1 MSAKLAISRPKE
13 GAAGKTG
20 TWRTYKPVV
29 DRELCNECG
38 LCRMYC
44 PDGVIDVELNIDLEY
59 CKGCGICAKE
69 CPKKA
74 ITMEREE

>member
-29 DRELCNECG
+29 DRELCHECG

-69 CPKKA
+69 CPKNA

>member
-1 MSAKLAISRPKE
+1 
-13 GAAGKTG
+13 
-20 TWRTYKPVV
+20 
-29 DRELCNECG
+29 
-38 LCRMYC
+38 MYC